1 MTPGRGPSYSNGPDS
16 ECRDNPCAGLTIWE
30 LMEGDRVE

>member
-1 MTPGRGPSYSNGPDS
+1 MSRGPSYSNGPGQGQG
-16 ECRDNPCAGLTIWE
+16 NPRIGGPALFE